1 MRREARSR
9 RTPSPLRKQRG
20 ESSTCALCGR
30 QVSRLSKHHVVPKSE
45 GGWLTE
51 WLCSACH
58 RTVHSF
64 FTNRTLAQEKSSI
77 EALRQDP
84 DIQRYLAWVR
94 KQPDRAIPVRS
105 STRRR

>member
-1 MRREARSR
+1 MFRETRPRRCAER
-9 RTPSPLRKQRG
+9 
-20 ESSTCALCGR
+20 ESTCALCGR

-45 GGWLTE
+45 GGLLTV

-64 FTNRTLAQEKSSI
+64 FTNRTLAKEKYSI
-77 EALRQDP
+77 DALRQDP
-84 DIQRYLAWVR
+84 DIQRYLAWVC